1 MERRIKVFAL
11 LVAHTEKSGVGI
23 EWGSILGAFQW
34 VLCQPPTK
42 RRKKR
47 GAEPLGRPREKLRSK
62 PPVWKQTGVHS

>member
-1 MERRIKVFAL
+1 LERRIKVFAL

-42 RRKKR
+42 VMDAKRLGAGAQVCTLDGRKAKKEIP
-47 GAEPLGRPREKLRSK
+47 G
-62 PPVWKQTGVHS
+62 